1 MEKLFNAG
9 LTDEAS
15 DFYTTGGTDPE
26 SISFNFAEGT
36 VVWNGSPY
44 RFIWNYETN
53 EMGSAYPSV
62 VFLTDIQTDADGNA
76 VSYNYHSIRSFDQ
89 GLQMSTFNTASQEDD
104 STYAYY
110 ISDSVFQDI
119 LGLSFTYRGEYYDE
133 TMILNEDGSFAI
145 ATTDKTNS
153 DAAVSMVTYPYFL
166 QRFFDTEGRE
176 NIIVGFN
183 SSGTLYIYA
192 YIVDREFGRVFDIV
206 YSADDVLD
214 FIGTYYAGTASV
226 EFTRDA
232 GVKVNGTA
240 AKVTKVTK
248 TASSVTLTYT
258 HETTEYTAVFS
269 GDTAAVTAA
278 GADAVIYTKNEFTR
292 EAFVG
297 TYSFNGKEIVVSS
310 SAVGI
315 NSAPALKVTVDGA
328 AVTAQLAF
336 TADGKQQLSFS
347 TLDFATFTTTEY
359 TFILDGETLTISD
372 GTNTATK
379 AAAKWDYSKF
389 VFEGTKT
396 LTDTAGAT
404 HTLVCLPKNGG
415 KTPLFLYD
423 GNESAMYDVT
433 IAADGSMILEV
444 TSAGTTLQIKVAAD
458 GTVTAD
464 YKPSDIPLPPPP
476 PPAP

>member
-1 MEKLFNAG
+1 MALVYGGNAATMKNYLVLVEDAGIYWSLVKSGGSYAVYSSYYLLELVPEVEKLFNAG

-53 EMGSAYPSV
+53 EMGSTYPSV

-76 VSYNYHSIRSFDQ
+76 VSYNYHSIRIFDQ

-166 QRFFDTEGRE
+166 QRFFDKEGRE

-192 YIVDREFGRVFDIV
+192 YIVERECGKVFDIV

-214 FIGTYYAGTASV
+214 FIGTYYAGTDSV

-240 AKVTKVTK
+240 AKVTNMTK

-258 HETTEYTAVFS
+258 YETTEYTAVFS
-269 GDTAAVTAA
+269 GRYGGGYDRGRRRRDLYQKRIYARGVRGNVQLQRKRDRRFLLGGGNKLRACVESDCGRRGGYGAARFHGGRQTAAFFLDPRFCDIYDHCIHLYFRR
-278 GADAVIYTKNEFTR
+278 GNADDFRRHKHRDESR
-292 EAFVG
+292 GEVG
-297 TYSFNGKEIVVSS
+297 
-310 SAVGI
+310 
-315 NSAPALKVTVDGA
+315 
-328 AVTAQLAF
+328 
-336 TADGKQQLSFS
+336 
-347 TLDFATFTTTEY
+347 
-359 TFILDGETLTISD
+359 
-372 GTNTATK
+372 
-379 AAAKWDYSKF
+379 
-389 VFEGTKT
+389 
-396 LTDTAGAT
+396 
-404 HTLVCLPKNGG
+404 
-415 KTPLFLYD
+415 LF
-423 GNESAMYDVT
+423 
-433 IAADGSMILEV
+433 
-444 TSAGTTLQIKVAAD
+444 QIR
-458 GTVTAD
+458 
-464 YKPSDIPLPPPP
+464 L
-476 PPAP
+476 

>member
-1 MEKLFNAG
+1 MLDEVKKSYVAEYTNNVESLVVDEDYFITVTSLLDAAAEPATYQGSFTYVPELQCVALVYGGNAATMKNYLVLVEDAGIYWSLVKSGGSYAVYSSYYLLELVPEVEKLFNAG

-53 EMGSAYPSV
+53 EMGSTYPSV

-76 VSYNYHSIRSFDQ
+76 VSYNYHSIRIFDQ

-166 QRFFDTEGRE
+166 QRFFDKEGRE

-192 YIVDREFGRVFDIV
+192 YIVERECGKVFDIV
-206 YSADDVLD
+206 YSADDVLG
-214 FIGTYYAGTASV
+214 FIGTY
-226 EFTRDA
+226 
-232 GVKVNGTA
+232 
-240 AKVTKVTK
+240 
-248 TASSVTLTYT
+248 
-258 HETTEYTAVFS
+258 
-269 GDTAAVTAA
+269 
-278 GADAVIYTKNEFTR
+278 TR
-292 EAFVG
+292 ELTPSNLRG
-297 TYSFNGKEIVVSS
+297 TRVSKS
-310 SAVGI
+310 
-315 NSAPALKVTVDGA
+315 TVR
-328 AVTAQLAF
+328 
-336 TADGKQQLSFS
+336 
-347 TLDFATFTTTEY
+347 
-359 TFILDGETLTISD
+359 
-372 GTNTATK
+372 
-379 AAAKWDYSKF
+379 
-389 VFEGTKT
+389 
-396 LTDTAGAT
+396 
-404 HTLVCLPKNGG
+404 
-415 KTPLFLYD
+415 
-423 GNESAMYDVT
+423 
-433 IAADGSMILEV
+433 
-444 TSAGTTLQIKVAAD
+444 LQKSRI
-458 GTVTAD
+458 
-464 YKPSDIPLPPPP
+464 
-476 PPAP
+476 